1 MLQTWL
7 TGKNTW
13 RNCTRSF
20 RISFQSSLNWR
31 AQYNCNCTSQMHTMA
46 RRFSL
51 ICSHLHFSSLARNRF
66 ESSTILVPMINI
78 AASNNY
84 CIWAKHKKN
93 KSFHH
98 GWDQAT
104 DDMILSETAEKHKIQ
119 LLVKW
124 LKGLLLSTS
133 RCCCGQSK
141 VMAPNSI
148 LTAIDN
154 AWLTSLHW
162 LPLY

>member
-1 MLQTWL
+1 MYQPNAHNGKTFQLNLFPAL
-7 TGKNTW
+7 T
-13 RNCTRSF
+13 
-20 RISFQSSLNWR
+20 Q
-31 AQYNCNCTSQMHTMA
+31 
-46 RRFSL
+46 
-51 ICSHLHFSSLARNRF
+51 LHFSSLARNRF

-133 RCCCGQSK
+133 RCWCGQSK

>member
-1 MLQTWL
+1 MEKL
-7 TGKNTW
+7 NTFIQ
-13 RNCTRSF
+13 NQFSPFCLFSEL
-20 RISFQSSLNWR
+20 SLNWR

-51 ICSHLHFSSLARNRF
+51 ICSLSLLNCIF
-66 ESSTILVPMINI
+66 PPQQEIDSTILVPMINI

-93 KSFHH
+93 IKSFHH

-124 LKGLLLSTS
+124 LRGLLLSTS

-141 VMAPNSI
+141 LMAPNSI
-148 LTAIDN
+148 LTTIDN
-154 AWLTSLHW
+154 AWFTSLH
-162 LPLY
+162 